1 MENIYTVLITAISTL
16 GGTAAWRYYERRAS
30 AKEAD
35 DHFIRNDCQ
44 TRILKLEML
53 LEESSREKD
62 LLRGEIL
69 RLTEEVSALRT
80 EIRILH
86 EKNINRGL

>member
-1 MENIYTVLITAISTL
+1 MENIYTVLITVVSTL
-16 GGTAAWRYYERRAS
+16 GGTAAWRFYERRAS

-35 DHFIRNDCQ
+35 EHFLRNDCQ

-62 LLRGEIL
+62 ALRGEIL

-86 EKNINRGL
+86 EKSRNGL

>member
-1 MENIYTVLITAISTL
+1 MENIYTVLITAITTL
-16 GGTAAWRYYERRAS
+16 GGTAAWRFYERRA
-30 AKEAD
+30 ANKEED
-35 DHFIRNDCQ
+35 ERFIRHDCQ

-53 LEESSREKD
+53 LEESSREKEV
-62 LLRGEIL
+62 LRGEIL

-86 EKNINRGL
+86 DKNHKGL